1 MKNKIITIAIMAFSL
16 FQMQG
21 FGQADT
27 VKEKTVYNAIMRSN
41 MISQI
46 IGEWRVSGT
55 FVDIGN
61 IRGMVCPVITFSDN
75 YLATNK
81 NCAKEKESYKW
92 EIQSDTLHLEYVG
105 DPQKE
110 PYFSATT
117 YKMVI
122 TDHKTYLKLTLYSSE
137 TSGYI
142 LLKEIKP

>member
-1 MKNKIITIAIMAFSL
+1 MRNKIITIAIILFSM

-21 FGQADT
+21 YGQADT
-27 VKEKTVYNAIMRSN
+27 VIEKTVYNTLMRSN

-46 IGEWRVSGT
+46 IGEWRMSGT
-55 FVDIGN
+55 FVDNGN
-61 IRGMVCPVITFSDN
+61 IRGMACPVIIFSDN
-75 YLATNK
+75 YTATNK

-122 TDHKTYLKLTLYSSE
+122 TDHKTYLELKLYTTE